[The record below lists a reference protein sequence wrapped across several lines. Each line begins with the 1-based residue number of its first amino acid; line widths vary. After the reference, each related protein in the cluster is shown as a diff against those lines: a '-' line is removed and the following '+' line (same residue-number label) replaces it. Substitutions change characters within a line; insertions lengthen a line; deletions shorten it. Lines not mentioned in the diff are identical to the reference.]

1 MCRRFRTDSLASP
14 KAIYAKRLGRSSS
27 NRSGCNGMLLKAQ
40 QCERERLKKAG
51 HIVPWVFFR
60 IVAEGRRGPKK
71 PRQILTLTKAWRAAC
86 AAAGHP
92 GIILHDLRRSA
103 VRNMCAEESRK
114 VRRCSCRAVQR
125 QPRDLDEDVPSR
137 SSRP

>member
-1 MCRRFRTDSLASP
+1 
-14 KAIYAKRLGRSSS
+14 
-27 NRSGCNGMLLKAQ
+27 MLLKAQ

-103 VRNMCAEESRK
+103 VRNM
-114 VRRCSCRAVQR
+114 VRRGIAEGEAMQLVRHKTRSMLDRYNIIDR
-125 QPRDLDEDVPSR
+125 RDLQNATAKLEGVAGAMTTKRRARAAIVVGIASGR
-137 SSRP
+137 R